1 MERQPDPRP
10 RPVIGKPKLNGWAI
24 KSYDS
29 VAGADLIWQCCRF
42 VETVNKSVEKKRP
55 DVESFV

>member
-42 VETVNKSVEKKRP
+42 VETVNKSVEKKTRR
-55 DVESFV
+55 